1 MQLGVL
7 LNRVFRTKH
16 NPLFSYVEQNRSKI
30 DACYFIIP
38 LEDLKG
44 ASERKKAFYF
54 GTVNQFLTEL
64 AKYEIRPFLVTYEKL
79 PEFCQKQKIDTILM
93 AGDIMSYHQEEYDI
107 RHQREKLTATGLKI
121 KTIRVQHYFHPRATF
136 KNGDEPYKVFTPFY
150 KANRPH
156 VTIQKPAAYSL
167 KQLSEITV
175 TGTGHLDHSYPD
187 DGLSE
192 EQAVANWQTFLNE
205 SIEAYETN
213 REVLAEIKTSWL
225 SVYLAYGLI
234 DIQQIFNQL
243 LDQREA
249 NEKNY
254 EAFIR
259 ELLFREFYYVL
270 MVTYPEMAT
279 QSFKPNY
286 RQIEW
291 SLNKANFERWKK
303 GETGYP
309 IVDAAMQELNQTG
322 YMHNR
327 MRMVVSQFL
336 TKDLFIDWRWGEDY
350 FRSQL
355 IDYDNASNVN
365 GWQWSASTGT
375 DAVPYFRMFNPIR
388 QSERFDQDG
397 AYIKQ
402 YLPIFKAVPAAY
414 LHDTE
419 KNKAKLAAEC
429 DIELGKTYPAPIVD
443 HKQSRQAVM
452 EKLGRR

>member
-1 MQLGVL
+1 M
-7 LNRVFRTKH
+7 
-16 NPLFSYVEQNRSKI
+16 
-30 DACYFIIP
+30 
-38 LEDLKG
+38 
-44 ASERKKAFYF
+44 
-54 GTVNQFLTEL
+54 
-64 AKYEIRPFLVTYEKL
+64 
-79 PEFCQKQKIDTILM
+79 
-93 AGDIMSYHQEEYDI
+93 
-107 RHQREKLTATGLKI
+107 
-121 KTIRVQHYFHPRATF
+121 
-136 KNGDEPYKVFTPFY
+136 
-150 KANRPH
+150 
-156 VTIQKPAAYSL
+156 
-167 KQLSEITV
+167 
-175 TGTGHLDHSYPD
+175 
-187 DGLSE
+187 
-192 EQAVANWQTFLNE
+192 
-205 SIEAYETN
+205 
-213 REVLAEIKTSWL
+213 
-225 SVYLAYGLI
+225 I

-291 SLNKANFERWKK
+291 SLNKANFERWKN

-443 HKQSRQAVM
+443 HKQSRQAIM